1 MKPRSFFS
9 EHYSREKEMAT
20 CDVRSARPVEHSPSS
35 ITLALLAVSA
45 ALQLL
50 LLDGASAVQ
59 EPQLPDEHARVVY
72 RPEIL
77 SLRTGERRFYVPLRR
92 KQGAFESVAGE
103 AVSPPS
109 NCTFEGPV
117 YEQGVRGTGRAVVI
131 ACPGDREVHAIIITY
146 QGEAITVAPS
156 RNRSGTVGVGSED
169 EERHVVHRV
178 PSTSKLLTSWSKL
191 STRRRRATSSSGR
204 AIELA
209 VFVDAALS
217 NSMPDESELR
227 KLLLAMLEQVQLIL
241 EYRSLGTPIKLNIV
255 HLEVLNSRNGPGT
268 ADGEIGDYLDN
279 FCKWQCSMN
288 EQRAQQG
295 IGRWDHAILLSGLN
309 LRSGNNDNVV
319 GLAFVR
325 GMCECRFSCTI
336 IQAESFQAALEA
348 AHEIGHN
355 LGMEH
360 DGTKNNCDSTKF
372 IMSPGTGPGKT
383 NWSACSR
390 KYLEDFLASRKSSCL
405 ASQDSQPVEALNED
419 PLPGQLFPADD
430 QCKLALGKRYS
441 AYTSSRT
448 PFNDVCRVLWCQQGQ
463 WASSAHPALDG
474 TACASG
480 KYCREGSCVVAAQ
493 QGGSVVATS
502 KTATRSTAATT
513 PAPRRRNNGLS
524 FPSIWNLWDRLFNRA
539 ISGWF

>member
-1 MKPRSFFS
+1 
-9 EHYSREKEMAT
+9 MAT

-92 KQGAFESVAGE
+92 KQGAFESVAGD

-117 YEQGVRGTGRAVVI
+117 YEQG
-131 ACPGDREVHAIIITY
+131 
-146 QGEAITVAPS
+146 GEAITVAPS

-217 NSMPDESELR
+217 NSIPDESELR
-227 KLLLAMLEQVQLIL
+227 KLLLAMLEQ
-241 EYRSLGTPIKLNIV
+241 
-255 HLEVLNSRNGPGT
+255 NGPGT
-268 ADGEIGDYLDN
+268 AGGEIGDYLDN

-309 LRSGNNDNVV
+309 LRS
-319 GLAFVR
+319 VR
-325 GMCECRFSCTI
+325 ILRAPPAYCV
-336 IQAESFQAALEA
+336 
-348 AHEIGHN
+348 
-355 LGMEH
+355 
-360 DGTKNNCDSTKF
+360 CD
-372 IMSPGTGPGKT
+372 
-383 NWSACSR
+383 
-390 KYLEDFLASRKSSCL
+390 
-405 ASQDSQPVEALNED
+405 
-419 PLPGQLFPADD
+419 
-430 QCKLALGKRYS
+430 
-441 AYTSSRT
+441 
-448 PFNDVCRVLWCQQGQ
+448 RV
-463 WASSAHPALDG
+463 
-474 TACASG
+474 T
-480 KYCREGSCVVAAQ
+480 
-493 QGGSVVATS
+493 
-502 KTATRSTAATT
+502 
-513 PAPRRRNNGLS
+513 
-524 FPSIWNLWDRLFNRA
+524 F
-539 ISGWF
+539 

>member
-1 MKPRSFFS
+1 M
-9 EHYSREKEMAT
+9 
-20 CDVRSARPVEHSPSS
+20 
-35 ITLALLAVSA
+35 LALFTISA

-77 SLRTGERRFYVPLRR
+77 SLRTGERRLYVPLRR
-92 KQGAFESVAGE
+92 KRAAVESVAGG

-109 NCTFEGPV
+109 NCTFEGKV
-117 YEQGVRGTGRAVVI
+117 YEQGVSGTGRAVVI
-131 ACPGDREVHAIIITY
+131 ACPGDPEVHAIIITY

-156 RNRSGTVGVGSED
+156 RNRSGTVGVDSED

-217 NSMPDESELR
+217 NSSPDESELH

-255 HLEVLNSRNGPGT
+255 HLEVLNARNGPGT
-268 ADGEIGDYLDN
+268 AGGEIGDYLNN
-279 FCKWQCSMN
+279 FCKWQCRMN
-288 EQRAQQG
+288 EQRARQG
-295 IGRWDHAILLSGLN
+295 SGRWDHAILLSGLN

-325 GMCECRFSCTI
+325 GMCECQFSCTI

-348 AHEIGHN
+348 AHEMGHS

-360 DGTKNNCDSTKF
+360 DGTKNPCDPKKF

-383 NWSACSR
+383 SWSACSR
-390 KYLEDFLASRKSSCL
+390 RYLEDFLASGQSSCL
-405 ASQDSQPVEALNED
+405 ATLDSQPVEALSED

-441 AYTSSRT
+441 AYTTPKS
-448 PFNDVCRVLWCQQGQ
+448 PFNAILPRGVVHGCGSRWRRWCGGNVENGDPEHRVNNPG
-463 WASSAHPALDG
+463 A
-474 TACASG
+474 
-480 KYCREGSCVVAAQ
+480 EE
-493 QGGSVVATS
+493 TS
-502 KTATRSTAATT
+502 EW
-513 PAPRRRNNGLS
+513 PLLP
-524 FPSIWNLWDRLFNRA
+524 
-539 ISGWF
+539 